1 MRSPLPA
8 AAERL
13 LERAV
18 RESSSVERRVEALD
32 GRSFRIRIDGLG
44 IDLTLRADGGR
55 LHVTDEDARPADA
68 TVRGTPLDLLR
79 LARQR
84 NIASRLHG
92 SGVELTG
99 RVHVAEQFAELL
111 RLALPDLEEEA
122 ARFIGDIAAH
132 RAGNAIRGL
141 AAWLRKAVD
150 ALELDTA
157 EYLTEESR
165 LLPTRYEAEALFS
178 AVETLRDDVERAA
191 IRVERLARRASGTHD
206 VSRAAR
212 VDDTARGRR
221 RMLGGGETR

>member
-18 RESSSVERRVEALD
+18 RESSSVERRLEALE

-44 IDLTLRADGGR
+44 IDLTLRAESGR
-55 LHVTDEDARPADA
+55 LRVTGDDERPADA

-84 NIASRLHG
+84 NLASRLHG

-122 ARFIGDIAAH
+122 ARFIGDIPAH
-132 RAGNAIRGL
+132 RAGNAVRGV
-141 AAWLRKAVD
+141 AAWLRKAAT
-150 ALELDTA
+150 ALRLDTA

-165 LLPTRYEAEALFS
+165 LLPTRYEAEALFA
-178 AVETLRDDVERAA
+178 AVDTLRDDVDRAA
-191 IRVERLARRASGTHD
+191 IRIERLERSARPGHGEHRSARRD
-206 VSRAAR
+206 DAAR
-212 VDDTARGRR
+212 DRR
-221 RMLGGGETR
+221 RVRGGGETR